1 MPNRPPTATHARLLT
16 GIRWPALVL
25 AVAAL
30 LVGAV
35 GPASAAT
42 REGDGGLDL
51 DRLRVATVLITADP
65 DDPEEAGWGSGSI
78 ISADGLILTNAHVA
92 ANRAPG
98 VTLLYP
104 HVRYEATS
112 PATLYVYTVDGAAGQ
127 ASPAYRAEVVAA
139 DGYLDLAVL
148 RIVARADGAR
158 VDTGELDL
166 PAVPIGRGRELR
178 PLDELVAAGFPG
190 IADTFAVR
198 FSKGEVHNFADDPR
212 IGPEAWIHTDAKIAE
227 GNSGGLAVDASGHL
241 VAVPTAIQSDGPDGV
256 VDYIMRPVEL
266 ALPLIEAARA
276 GEPYDGYTYLTR
288 PSGRQSARVQGW
300 ATEATDEC
308 VEGVVDAALPSG
320 TWELFPQVAF
330 EGMSP
335 GDPVLVELVEMTGGS
350 ELRSLPT
357 SPWTNGLVGLV
368 ELFAGGAR
376 GHARHYEAFDWE
388 AEWGSSACLPFE
400 MWYDRLLPSHQFRSF
415 RDADYEVRVWVGFG
429 PADESEITEDPRLT
443 AATVGPMLPPATTLS
458 AVSGATT
465 HSAGGNV
472 EVIIAL
478 VVIGGMGW
486 LGLAIIARR
495 RSGKEAQDPVVPRQD
510 D

>member
-1 MPNRPPTATHARLLT
+1 M
-16 GIRWPALVL
+16 RWPALVL

-30 LVGAV
+30 LVGSV

-42 REGDGGLDL
+42 DGADGSLDL
-51 DRLRVATVLITADP
+51 DRLRAATVLITADP
-65 DDPEEAGWGSGSI
+65 DDPAEAGWGSGSI

-104 HVRYEATS
+104 EVRYAAAS
-112 PATLYVYTVDGAAGQ
+112 PATLYVYTVDGADGQ

-158 VDTGELDL
+158 ADAGELDL

-178 PLDELVAAGFPG
+178 PLDELVVAGFPG

-212 IGPEAWIHTDAKIAE
+212 IGPDAWIHTDAKVAE

-241 VAVPTAIQSDGPDGV
+241 VAVPTAILSDGPDGV

-266 ALPLIEAARA
+266 ASPLIEAARA

-350 ELRSLPT
+350 ELRAQRA
-357 SPWTNGLVGLV
+357 SPWMNGLVGLV
-368 ELFAGGAR
+368 ELFVGGAK
-376 GHARHYEAFDWE
+376 GHARAYEAFDWE

-400 MWYDRLLPSHQFRSF
+400 MWYDRSLPSHQFRSF

-443 AATVGPMLPPATTLS
+443 AATVGPTISPATTLS

-465 HSAGGNV
+465 HSAGGSV
-472 EVIIAL
+472 AVIIAL
-478 VVIGGMGW
+478 VVIGGLGW

-495 RSGKEAQDPVVPRQD
+495 RIGKDAQDPALHRQGD
-510 D
+510 